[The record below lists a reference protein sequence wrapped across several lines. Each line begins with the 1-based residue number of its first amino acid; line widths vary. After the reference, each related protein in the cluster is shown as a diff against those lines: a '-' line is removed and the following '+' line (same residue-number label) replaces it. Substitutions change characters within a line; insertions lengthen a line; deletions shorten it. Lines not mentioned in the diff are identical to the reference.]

1 MKRTMYARK
10 VDTTGRLVIPAK
22 LREEMGIEIGETY
35 EFYTTEEDG
44 KRFLCIECPILETEI
59 EKALKLLREAGI
71 TSID

>member
-1 MKRTMYARK
+1 MKRTQYARK

-35 EFYTTEEDG
+35 DFYTMEKDG
-44 KRFLCIECPILETEI
+44 KRFLCIECPISESQI

-71 TSID
+71 TSLD